1 MESRFEATKSI
12 SLCSGLSPTATAHR
26 SAIHLKASGR
36 GGEGGREETKLNG
49 LKHACLVPCLK
60 FPSEGTVAVAGVMTH
75 CTEKKTLFFCSP
87 TSMWGLSLL
96 ARKNAILE

>member
-1 MESRFEATKSI
+1 MKQPNQSHFVVVCLLQQLPIGQLSI
-12 SLCSGLSPTATAHR
+12 SSLVGGA
-26 SAIHLKASGR
+26 GR
-36 GGEGGREETKLNG
+36 GGGEETKLNG